1 MSKSAYVNVRVNEI
15 TKRKAEEI
23 FTDLGINTSI
33 AIDMFLQQVINK
45 DGIPF
50 QVKRQKKSDAMR
62 RLELASVI
70 NQTGGKDYP
79 PKLKKILK
87 LYANDDISYDVAV
100 FAIKKEFA
108 NVWYIRVPRYESTN
122 QPKWY

>member
-108 NVWYIRVPRYESTN
+108 NV
-122 QPKWY
+122 